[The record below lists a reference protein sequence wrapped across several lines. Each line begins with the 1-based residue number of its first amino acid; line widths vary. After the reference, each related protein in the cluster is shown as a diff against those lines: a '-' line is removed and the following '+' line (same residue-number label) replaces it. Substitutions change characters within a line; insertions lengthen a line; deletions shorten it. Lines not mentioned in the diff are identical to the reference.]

1 MRTRLRVYTSVS
13 HVVEYRFPELS
24 CSSLIEAPWMFAR
37 KHMLQ
42 MCRARSSAASLSGLC
57 SVAMRETLFAEV
69 DLTDAVVDLVKQG
82 HYLGVSIAIFGPFLL
97 KIH

>member
-1 MRTRLRVYTSVS
+1 
-13 HVVEYRFPELS
+13 
-24 CSSLIEAPWMFAR
+24 
-37 KHMLQ
+37 
-42 MCRARSSAASLSGLC
+42 
-57 SVAMRETLFAEV
+57 MRETLYAEV